1 MIVRNRGVGYI
12 HLLLL
17 VVQPAVLDV
26 VDVLELFAG
35 PELRPNDPSRHLG
48 PGLPLQLHSDSM
60 SVCDFV
66 SHEGTSLQPL
76 LSNCRLSHAM
86 VLFTINEL
94 MSTSMSMNKY
104 CG

>member
-1 MIVRNRGVGYI
+1 MFVRNRGVGYI

-48 PGLPLQLHSDSM
+48 LGPPLQLHSDSDSM
-60 SVCDFV
+60 SDFV
-66 SHEGTSLQPL
+66 SHERTSLHSL
-76 LSNCRLSHAM
+76 LSNCRLSHAI
-86 VLFTINEL
+86 VRFTINEL
-94 MSTSMSMNKY
+94 MSTSMSKY

>member
-1 MIVRNRGVGYI
+1 MFVRNRGVGYI

-17 VVQPAVLDV
+17 VVQQPAVLDV

-35 PELRPNDPSRHLG
+35 PELRPNDPSRHLD
-48 PGLPLQLHSDSM
+48 PGLPPHSDSM

>member
-1 MIVRNRGVGYI
+1 MFVRNRGVGYI

-48 PGLPLQLHSDSM
+48 LGLPLQLHSDSDSM

-66 SHEGTSLQPL
+66 SHEGTSLHSL
-76 LSNCRLSHAM
+76 LSNCRLSHAI
-86 VLFTINEL
+86 VRFTINEL
-94 MSTSMSMNKY
+94 MSISMSKY